1 MASVTSREQLKDYC
15 LRQLGAP
22 VIEINVDDDQV
33 EDRID
38 DAFQFYREYHFDA
51 VEKLYLKHEVTANNI
66 SNQYIEISNA
76 IVGIERVFPFMNKA
90 TGTNIFDIKYQILIN
105 DLYTLMSTDLIYYT
119 AVRQELE
126 LINQLL
132 VGQKPIRFN
141 RHMNRLHID
150 MDWAAD
156 VVPGTYIIVECW
168 RILDPDVYTD
178 VYNDMFLKRY
188 ATAQIKK
195 QWGNNLKK
203 FAGVQLPGGVTLNGE
218 IIYQEAIEE
227 IRQIETEIQSRF
239 ELPVDMFVG

>member
-1 MASVTSREQLKDYC
+1 MASITSREQLKDYC

-51 VEKLYLKHEVTANNI
+51 VEKLYLKHEITANNI
-66 SNQYIEISNA
+66 SSQYIEISDA
-76 IVGIERVFPFMNKA
+76 IVGVERVFPFMNKS

-105 DLYTLMSTDLIYYT
+105 DLYTLMSTDLVYYT

-126 LINQLL
+126 LINQIL

-141 RHMNRLHID
+141 RHMNRLMID
-150 MDWAAD
+150 MDWSAD
-156 VVPGTYIIVECW
+156 VTQGTYIIVECW
-168 RILDPDVYTD
+168 RILNPDEFTN

>member
-51 VEKLYLKHEVTANNI
+51 VEKLYLKHEITANNI

-76 IVGIERVFPFMNKA
+76 VVGVERVFPFMNES

-156 VVPGTYIIVECW
+156 VVQGTYIIVECW

-218 IIYQEAIEE
+218 IIYQEATEE

>member
-76 IVGIERVFPFMNKA
+76 IVGIERVFPFMNKS

>member
-51 VEKLYLKHEVTANNI
+51 VEKLYLKHAITANNI

-76 IVGIERVFPFMNKA
+76 IVGVERIFPMMNKS

-119 AVRQELE
+119 AVRQQLE

-141 RHMNRLHID
+141 RHMNRLMID

-156 VVPGTYIIVECW
+156 VVEGTYIIVECW